1 MGEERPMRRHTLIVG
16 RAGWLAECD
25 RPARPAR
32 HGPFPI
38 DPPKSIVWHSE

>member
-1 MGEERPMRRHTLIVG
+1 MRRHTLIVLV
-16 RAGWLAECD
+16 ALGWLAECD

-38 DPPKSIVWHSE
+38 DPPKSIA

>member
-1 MGEERPMRRHTLIVG
+1 MRRRTLIVLV
-16 RAGWLAECD
+16 ALGWLAECD

-38 DPPKSIVWHSE
+38 DPLKSIA